1 MSAGEPNPTDLL
13 SKMIQHHGH
22 AAESLK
28 TGQVDGERARTE
40 LGSLH
45 IAVGVLASILIG
57 GDSDP
62 QRMHERRLE
71 LTKIR
76 ASHLYEG
83 SRDSEHAVIAFATLG
98 LKSLLLA
105 NGGALVALLT
115 FLGSVQTFPSAKVA
129 IWWAFALFVAGL
141 FLALISVVF
150 AYFAQSSVSFQT
162 NAGAEGMF
170 FHEYR
175 GQDQLK
181 EENFK
186 DAASHHGIGNALRT
200 TAIVTAFLSAIAFAT
215 GSGFG
220 LAALMSAATP

>member
-1 MSAGEPNPTDLL
+1 VSSSESNPSDVL
-13 SKMIQHHGH
+13 SKMVQHHGQ
-22 AAESLK
+22 AVESLK
-28 TGQVDGERARTE
+28 VGQVDGERARTE

-57 GDSDP
+57 GDADP

-76 ASHLYEG
+76 ASHLYEIT
-83 SRDSEHAVIAFATLG
+83 RDSERAVIAFATLG

-115 FLGSVQTFPSAKVA
+115 FLGNVQGFPSARVA

-170 FHEYR
+170 FHECR
-175 GQDQLK
+175 GQERLK
-181 EENFK
+181 DENFK
-186 DAASHHGIGNALRT
+186 DAASHHGVGNAMRT
-200 TAIVTAFLSAIAFAT
+200 VAIVSAFLSAIAFAA

-220 LAALMSAATP
+220 LAALMSAATS